1 MPSVPFYIVDV
12 FAVKPYSG
20 NQLAVILNA
29 GELTTETMQTIAKE
43 INFSET
49 TFILGDRPENGGYR
63 VRIFTP
69 VQELPFAGHPTLGT
83 AYIIQK
89 AIIGSAVDQVILN
102 LQVGQIRVHWQT
114 KDQTSEILWMKQ
126 NPPEFTTTYPRE
138 ALAPILSLEP
148 EDIDDRFPIQTVSTG
163 IPFIIVPLKT
173 QAALKR
179 CRIEQSLYF
188 EFIENKPAK
197 EIFVFCP
204 ETHYPEN
211 TFSAR
216 MFADSLGIPEDP
228 ATGSANG
235 CFAGYLVEQNYL
247 GTQDIDVLVE
257 QGYEIN
263 RPSLLRLRA
272 KRNQQTISVEVGGQV
287 IPIAK
292 GEFFL

>member
-20 NQLAVILNA
+20 NPLAVILNA

-49 TFILGDRPENGGYR
+49 TFILGDRPENGGYP

-83 AYIIQK
+83 AYIIQQ
-89 AIIGSAVDQVILN
+89 AIIGSPVDEVILN
-102 LQVGQIRVHWQT
+102 LQVGQIPVHWQT
-114 KDQTSEILWMKQ
+114 EDQTDLLWMQQ
-126 NPPEFTTTYPRE
+126 NPPEFSTTYSRE
-138 ALAPILSLEP
+138 ELAPILSLEP
-148 EDIDDRFPIQTVSTG
+148 EDIDDRFPIQSVSTG
-163 IPFIIVPLKT
+163 IPFVIVPLKT
-173 QAALKR
+173 QAALKQ
-179 CRIEQSLYF
+179 CRIQQSLYF
-188 EFIENKPAK
+188 EFIENKPGK

-204 ETHYPEN
+204 ETKHPGN
-211 TFSAR
+211 TFGAR
-216 MFADSLGIPEDP
+216 MFADYLGIPEDP

-235 CFAGYLVEQNYL
+235 CFAGYLVEHNYL
-247 GTQDIDVLVE
+247 DTEDINVRVE

-263 RPSLLRLRA
+263 RPSLLHLKA
-272 KRNQQTISVEVGGQV
+272 KRDRDRISVQVGGQV
-287 IPIAK
+287 MPIAK

>member
-1 MPSVPFYIVDV
+1 MASVPFYIVDV

-20 NQLAVILNA
+20 NQLAVILN
-29 GELTTETMQTIAKE
+29 GGDLTTETMQTIAKE

-49 TFILGDRPENGGYR
+49 TFILGDRPENGGYP

-83 AYIIQK
+83 AYIIQQ
-89 AIIGSAVDQVILN
+89 AIIGSAVNQVILN
-102 LQVGQIRVHWQT
+102 LKVGQIPVHWETDAQT
-114 KDQTSEILWMKQ
+114 QEILWMKQ
-126 NPPEFTTTYPRE
+126 NPPEFTTTYSRE
-138 ALAPILSLEP
+138 DIAPILSLEP

-163 IPFIIVPLKT
+163 FPFVIVPLKK
-173 QAALKR
+173 QAALKQ
-179 CRIEQSLYF
+179 CRIQQPLYF
-188 EFIENKPAK
+188 EFIEDKPVK
-197 EIFVFCP
+197 LIFVFCP
-204 ETHYPEN
+204 ETYYPEN

-216 MFADSLGIPEDP
+216 MFADYLGIPEDP

-235 CFAGYLVEQNYL
+235 CFAGYLVKHNYL
-247 GTQDIDVLVE
+247 GTEEINVRVE

-263 RPSLLRLRA
+263 RPSLLHLRA
-272 KRNQQTISVEVGGQV
+272 KRTEENISVEVGGAV